1 MLVGDILTTSI
12 LGPLIDELKDT
23 MLSTLL
29 STFKELFPVF
39 LIYLSVVILF
49 KFIKQL
55 FTPKYDGIIFD
66 DNYSNDFD
74 LAYDSL
80 RDMYDSEDDFINDY
94 MSDFTAFQNE
104 PELDELVE
112 YDIWDNISDDYY
124 DYYDPQS
131 EFIYEYQFDFE
142 FSYDEF
148 DGSFTDYVE
157 HSESE

>member
-1 MLVGDILTTSI
+1 MTTSI

-55 FTPKYDGIIFD
+55 FNPKYDGVVFD
-66 DNYSNDFD
+66 DNYANDFD

-94 MSDFTAFQNE
+94 MSDFTAFQDD
-104 PELDELVE
+104 ELDIDELVE
-112 YDIWDNISDDYY
+112 LDIWENIVY
-124 DYYDPQS
+124 DKYIDS
-131 EFIYEYQFDFE
+131 ET
-142 FSYDEF
+142 
-148 DGSFTDYVE
+148 SFTDDFSEDFSISYEDFEGSYSDYVE
-157 HSESE
+157 YS